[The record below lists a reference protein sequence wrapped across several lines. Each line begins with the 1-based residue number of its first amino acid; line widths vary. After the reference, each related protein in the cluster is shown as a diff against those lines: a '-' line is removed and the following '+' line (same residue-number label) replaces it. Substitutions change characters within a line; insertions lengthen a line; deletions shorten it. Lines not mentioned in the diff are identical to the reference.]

1 MLAFENLILNAL
13 RFICHY
19 SMPFILEIHKFTAEC
34 DMLATEEGKNFHL
47 LLLKTAFFKLIKN
60 KPYCFIAHNILIKLK
75 IDIFM
80 GTNY

>member
-1 MLAFENLILNAL
+1 MLAFENLLMNPL

-19 SMPFILEIHKFTAEC
+19 SMPFILAIHKFTAEC
-34 DMLATEEGKNFHL
+34 DMLATEEVHL

-60 KPYCFIAHNILIKLK
+60 KPHCFIAHNILIKLK
-75 IDIFM
+75 IDVFM